1 MSAPES
7 HVPTA
12 SRVDPATVAV
22 HDNASAPG
30 RAEGTARKPFAGRL
44 SARYSL
50 MLLRASLGLL
60 LVIWGI
66 DKLRDSR
73 HGLVVAEKFYGGLV
87 SSAVLI
93 TAFGALEVVLGLA
106 VAAGLGRRVTDPALL
121 LITGT
126 TLVAVWRSVLDP
138 LGFVF
143 AHTQLLFFPS
153 LIIFAAALVVAAA
166 PRRLAVA

>member
-1 MSAPES
+1 MSTS
-7 HVPTA
+7 
-12 SRVDPATVAV
+12 SRAERATVAV
-22 HDNASAPG
+22 HDNTGVPG
-30 RAEGTARKPFAGRL
+30 RAEEATRMPFAGRL
-44 SARYSL
+44 SPRYTL
-50 MLLRASLGLL
+50 LFLRASLGLL
-60 LVIWGI
+60 LVIWGV

-73 HGLVVAEKFYGGLV
+73 HGLVVADKFYGGLV
-87 SSAVLI
+87 SSAALI

-153 LIIFAAALVVAAA
+153 LIIFAGALVVAAA
-166 PRRLAVA
+166 PRHPRVA